1 MSGPLNLFWYS
12 SVAVQLLFCIH
23 LVWTRLAKNYPIFTL
38 YLGCSV
44 VGSLAAMFFMRGAM
58 GARLPLS
65 YTYFWLWT
73 EPVLLLLQIAVA
85 LEVHSRMWTE
95 HSGMVRPAKP
105 LLFFALL
112 TALVFAA
119 IPLNAELS
127 HFSAVQLRAMIQFD
141 FLAKRYISTVLALF
155 LIFSAALFLISIH
168 NGTKSSLFRHEG
180 MLALYFGIYAVAVFS
195 VDMGWAMP
203 TLVNN

>member
-1 MSGPLNLFWYS
+1 MSGPINLFWYS

-44 VGSLAAMFFMRGAM
+44 AGSLAAMFFMRGAM

-85 LEVHSRMWTE
+85 LEVHARMWTE
-95 HSGMVRPAKP
+95 HSAMVRPAKP
-105 LLFFALL
+105 LLSVPFFRLPRPKFLMQLEDFAMACAPKHVRFSSAHEHTTNLGAARAGTVQYRGYQCALQPADRSGS
-112 TALVFAA
+112 TRDRHRWTTGAS
-119 IPLNAELS
+119 LS
-127 HFSAVQLRAMIQFD
+127 R
-141 FLAKRYISTVLALF
+141 
-155 LIFSAALFLISIH
+155 
-168 NGTKSSLFRHEG
+168 
-180 MLALYFGIYAVAVFS
+180 
-195 VDMGWAMP
+195 
-203 TLVNN
+203 